1 MPILEDWLNVL
12 EQLLSF
18 DLYLYVNKETALIKR
33 RNKMENILVV
43 IRDEIRENR
52 KVLKE
57 IRDILKEM
65 SPRSVIK
72 EAAASVEKYAK
83 DKTR

>member
-1 MPILEDWLNVL
+1 
-12 EQLLSF
+12 
-18 DLYLYVNKETALIKR
+18 
-33 RNKMENILVV
+33 MENILVV